1 MFLQAVYTSPLWVQA
16 CFLALLLIYFS
27 GKFFFPLLLT
37 CISYH
42 TQNRANLESSGE
54 RSFNFAPS
62 PAAADELLGF
72 VNICSRLRLVE
83 T

>member
-16 CFLALLLIYFS
+16 CFLALLLICFS

-54 RSFNFAPS
+54 RSPS
-62 PAAADELLGF
+62 SSPSRAAADELLGF
-72 VNICSRLRLVE
+72 VNICRRLRLVE